1 MYKLG
6 EQIAQARKSAR
17 ITQEKLADELGLT
30 RQAISSWE
38 RDNSQPDIDM
48 VIKLSRILNYRF
60 MIENNVYLGIM
71 SEDEA
76 AEGTLDQSPNNGIN
90 TAVQTGRKKGFISWI
105 ISFLAGAL
113 VVFLLMQFVVPLFN
127 QPEAEVAG
135 YSIDNGP
142 GKGVTG
148 PETIVWFQ
156 QKETPV
162 PGKPYV
168 EISFSENVCYP
179 MADPDY
185 ESGYGWNYTVYLT
198 EYNGYDFYPETFEK
212 YHFITE
218 SHSGHNTR
226 TADDMTV
233 WWGESVIPARGQRCV
248 SSGEPLQDIIGIGVK
263 VTGKDANGETMEFYG
278 YMECSQE
285 IKE

>member
-6 EQIAQARKSAR
+6 EQIAQARKSAI

-71 SEDEA
+71 SEEEA
-76 AEGTLDQSPNNGIN
+76 AEGTLDQDPSSGIN
-90 TAVQTGRKKGFISWI
+90 TATQHGKKKSLIPWI
-105 ISFLAGAL
+105 ISFIAGAL

-127 QPEAEVAG
+127 QPEVVSG
-135 YSIDNGP
+135 YSINNGHAP
-142 GKGVTG
+142 GVTG
-148 PETIVWFQ
+148 PETVVWFQ

-168 EISFSENVCYP
+168 EISFSENVCYA
-179 MADPDY
+179 MADPDF
-185 ESGYGWNYTVYLT
+185 ENGYGWNYTVYLT

-212 YHFITE
+212 YMFTTE
-218 SHSGHNTR
+218 SHSAHNVR

-233 WWGESVIPARGQRCV
+233 WWGESKIPARGQRCV
-248 SSGEPLQDIIGIGVK
+248 SSGEPLQDVIGLGVK
-263 VTGKDANGETMEFYG
+263 VTGKDANGEYMEFYG
-278 YMECSQE
+278 YMEYSQE